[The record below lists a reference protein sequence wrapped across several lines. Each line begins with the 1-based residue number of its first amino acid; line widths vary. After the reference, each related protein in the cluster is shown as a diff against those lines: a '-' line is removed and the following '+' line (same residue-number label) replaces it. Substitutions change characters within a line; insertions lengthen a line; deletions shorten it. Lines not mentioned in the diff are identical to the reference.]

1 MDPRDVNRIN
11 YNNYYVGQN
20 LDFLVRSKMRSESL
34 STPLKNTPPFYDAE
48 VSSKMSLLGK
58 RGYIDPG
65 YIYGFED
72 SNQSENNQYDP
83 NYYNRMPNEEFSNP
97 NLPREQYN
105 QVNSPKE
112 QYNNKNLNNYE
123 MNNNPNNNYHNYYK
137 ERNLNDNMNNN
148 GNNNI
153 NKNNESNYRNKNYYN
168 ISLNQSGI
176 GPSKTIIGVNSPQQQ
191 SLNDSKKE
199 EYEKLAKKKND
210 LLDLMNKMQFD
221 KFLVKD
227 NSNTNDNENNN
238 NGFNHNEENKN
249 NNKDILEPEKENTL
263 KNIPSITDTNKNKI
277 NANKFDDRLLESQ
290 AFEPEKLAKLA
301 MDEIPNPGIDDFNF
315 GQEPLNPY
323 EEDDNDNNKKKSD
336 LNFGFN
342 SPIDNKH
349 FNFDKN
355 NISLASEIKKIDDDN
370 GYPNIEQENLGNN
383 ISFYSSQYK
392 FYINNYLFFLFLVL
406 NFF

>member
-123 MNNNPNNNYHNYYK
+123 MSNNPNNNYHNYYK

-153 NKNNESNYRNKNYYN
+153 GIRNKYNDEMLYKEKLEMLKERQTPQKLDNFQLERIQQNRRRSYEEEENKYN
-168 ISLNQSGI
+168 IN
-176 GPSKTIIGVNSPQQQ
+176 
-191 SLNDSKKE
+191 
-199 EYEKLAKKKND
+199 KKNEEMINEED
-210 LLDLMNKMQFD
+210 PKYKYGDINKEREYYEMIMR
-221 KFLVKD
+221 
-227 NSNTNDNENNN
+227 NN
-238 NGFNHNEENKN
+238 NGMER
-249 NNKDILEPEKENTL
+249 NKDK
-263 KNIPSITDTNKNKI
+263 
-277 NANKFDDRLLESQ
+277 
-290 AFEPEKLAKLA
+290 
-301 MDEIPNPGIDDFNF
+301 IPNQDYSQQIREYNYITELSKRNTGDLVLPLTKNQILQEVYTENF
-315 GQEPLNPY
+315 
-323 EEDDNDNNKKKSD
+323 NKKHLSK
-336 LNFGFN
+336 
-342 SPIDNKH
+342 
-349 FNFDKN
+349 
-355 NISLASEIKKIDDDN
+355 
-370 GYPNIEQENLGNN
+370 
-383 ISFYSSQYK
+383 
-392 FYINNYLFFLFLVL
+392 
-406 NFF
+406 

>member
-153 NKNNESNYRNKNYYN
+153 GNRNKYNDEMLYKEKLEMLKERQTPQKLDNFQLERIQQNRRRSYEEEENKYN
-168 ISLNQSGI
+168 IN
-176 GPSKTIIGVNSPQQQ
+176 KRNEEIINEE
-191 SLNDSKKE
+191 DSKYKYGDINKE
-199 EYEKLAKKKND
+199 REYYE
-210 LLDLMNKMQFD
+210 MIMR
-221 KFLVKD
+221 
-227 NSNTNDNENNN
+227 NN
-238 NGFNHNEENKN
+238 NGMER
-249 NNKDILEPEKENTL
+249 NKDK
-263 KNIPSITDTNKNKI
+263 
-277 NANKFDDRLLESQ
+277 
-290 AFEPEKLAKLA
+290 
-301 MDEIPNPGIDDFNF
+301 IPNQDYSQQIREYNYITELSKRNAGDLVLPLTKNQILQEVYTENF
-315 GQEPLNPY
+315 
-323 EEDDNDNNKKKSD
+323 NKKHLSK
-336 LNFGFN
+336 
-342 SPIDNKH
+342 
-349 FNFDKN
+349 
-355 NISLASEIKKIDDDN
+355 
-370 GYPNIEQENLGNN
+370 
-383 ISFYSSQYK
+383 
-392 FYINNYLFFLFLVL
+392 
-406 NFF
+406 